1 MKKEITFSILYK
13 EDLQQQVGSFNFY
26 GPKYVSYYLG
36 TQNLYVRQDAGY
48 EGTDNYEP
56 INPGDYH
63 LLFSFAQARQGQSST
78 LFIV

>member
-26 GPKYVSYYLG
+26 RPKYVSFHLG

-56 INPGDYH
+56 INPGDYQSFMLMH
-63 LLFSFAQARQGQSST
+63 GKDILLNSQ
-78 LFIV
+78 

>member
-26 GPKYVSYYLG
+26 RPKYVSYYLG

-56 INPGDYH
+56 INPGDY
-63 LLFSFAQARQGQSST
+63 
-78 LFIV
+78 